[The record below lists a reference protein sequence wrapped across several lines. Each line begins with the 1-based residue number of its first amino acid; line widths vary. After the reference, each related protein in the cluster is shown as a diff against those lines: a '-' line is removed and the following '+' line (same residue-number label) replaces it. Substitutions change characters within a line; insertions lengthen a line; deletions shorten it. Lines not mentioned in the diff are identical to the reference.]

1 MLLKRTDFVICQR
14 HTILSKLLEGP
25 AGIALPWGG
34 DAYWFLVKN
43 QISRKWYK
51 TELYFQWQTDRKLY
65 NDLSNGTISMILN
78 GP

>member
-43 QISRKWYK
+43 QISRK
-51 TELYFQWQTDRKLY
+51 
-65 NDLSNGTISMILN
+65 
-78 GP
+78 